1 MRATEGD
8 GVADQDWF
16 AALYQSS
23 YRRLVLAAYALTN
36 DLGEAEEITQ
46 EAFALAYGRRSRV
59 AAADSP
65 EAWIR
70 TVAINLARR
79 RFRRKAML
87 DRILRRHP
95 AEPAPAAPPNEH
107 LDLHHAI
114 RLLGEEHRTVVVLHY
129 LADLPVDEIASL
141 LDIPLGTV
149 KSRLARARAAL
160 ATALGTP
167 QEVDHA

>member
-1 MRATEGD
+1 M
-8 GVADQDWF
+8 ADQDWF

-65 EAWIR
+65 EAWVR
-70 TVAINLARR
+70 TVAVNLARR

-95 AEPAPAAPPNEH
+95 AEPSPTEPATDH

-114 RLLGEEHRTVVVLHY
+114 HALADDHRTVVVLHY
-129 LADLPVDEIASL
+129 LADLPIDEIASL

-167 QEVDHA
+167 QEIDHA